1 MADSYIEELLIDCS
15 SSLLEN
21 VSSLECKGI
30 FKMFLQNLFTCIKVR
45 NEYSTIATQL
55 LSPYGFQESP
65 LTEKANSP
73 GTHISIIN
81 GFEQR
86 RVSRERAYQVQ
97 RKWKNSEVT
106 FQIEKVEMWVHRGK
120 NTEDLKLLCCL
131 KLKSATIDAIRADL
145 GWRPYSIHYNM
156 HMNVSEKYLE

>member
-1 MADSYIEELLIDCS
+1 M
-15 SSLLEN
+15 
-21 VSSLECKGI
+21 
-30 FKMFLQNLFTCIKVR
+30 
-45 NEYSTIATQL
+45 
-55 LSPYGFQESP
+55 
-65 LTEKANSP
+65 
-73 GTHISIIN
+73 N

-97 RKWKNSEVT
+97 RKWNNREVT

-131 KLKSATIDAIRADL
+131 KVKSATIDAIRADL